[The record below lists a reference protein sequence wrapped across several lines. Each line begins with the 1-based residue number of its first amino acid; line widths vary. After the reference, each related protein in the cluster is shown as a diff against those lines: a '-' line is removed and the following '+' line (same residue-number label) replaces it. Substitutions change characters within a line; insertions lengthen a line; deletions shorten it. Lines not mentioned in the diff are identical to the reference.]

1 MDVNKN
7 LSKFLDI
14 EETAVVQKNIIDV
27 NQGSTGAATEDYAY
41 TRENLKKL
49 IDMGSVGLEGI
60 LKVANESDS
69 PRAYEVLATT
79 LKTLAEINVNLMDVS
94 SKHAQATKTNINHQT
109 NNSIF
114 VGTTK
119 DLQSL
124 LKKNKKPLESE
135 IIDVTETKLPDKQQ
149 S

>member
-7 LSKFLDI
+7 LSKFFNI
-14 EETAVVQKNIIDV
+14 ENTEPSPIAETSGNT
-27 NQGSTGAATEDYAY
+27 SAATDDYNIA
-41 TRENLKKL
+41 RKNLKHL
-49 IDMGSVGLEGI
+49 IETGSDGLEGI
-60 LKVANESDS
+60 LKVAKESDS

-94 SKHAQATKTNINHQT
+94 AKHAQATKTSINHQT

-124 LKKNKKPLESE
+124 LKKETKKSESE
-135 IIDVTETKLPDKQQ
+135 IIDVRATRLPNKSQ

>member
-14 EETAVVQKNIIDV
+14 DAKQEIEKISLQPE
-27 NQGSTGAATEDYAY
+27 GSTAAASEDYTY
-41 TRENLKKL
+41 TRQNLKKL
-49 IDMGSVGLEGI
+49 LDTGTLGLEGI
-60 LKVANESDS
+60 LKVATESDS
-69 PRAYEVLATT
+69 PRAYEVLANT
-79 LKTLAEINVNLMDVS
+79 LKTLAEINVSLMDVS
-94 SKHAQATKTNINHQT
+94 AKHAQATKSTIQNQT

-124 LKKNKKPLESE
+124 LKKGTKPLESD
-135 IIDVTETKLPDKQQ
+135 IIDVGENRLPNKPK

>member
-7 LSKFLDI
+7 LATFFNI
-14 EETAVVQKNIIDV
+14 ENNTEKSQNTEAVGN
-27 NQGSTGAATEDYAY
+27 SAAKEDYDVA
-41 TRENLKKL
+41 RENLKRL
-49 IDMGSVGLEGI
+49 IATGSLGLEGI
-60 LKVANESDS
+60 LKVASESDS

-79 LKTLAEINVNLMDVS
+79 LKTLADINVNLMDIS
-94 SKHAQATKTNINHQT
+94 AKHAQTTKVSVNNQT

-119 DLQSL
+119 DLQAL
-124 LKKNKKPLESE
+124 LKKESKIIEGEVVNGRENRLPNKY
-135 IIDVTETKLPDKQQ
+135 Q

>member
-7 LSKFLDI
+7 LTTFFNI
-14 EETAVVQKNIIDV
+14 EPNPIKETKELNSLGATS
-27 NQGSTGAATEDYAY
+27 STDYEFA
-41 TRENLKKL
+41 RDNLKTL
-49 IDMGSVGLEGI
+49 LNTGSQGLDGI
-60 LKVANESDS
+60 LKVASESDS

-79 LKTLAEINVNLMDVS
+79 LKTLADINVNLMDLAA
-94 SKHAQATKTNINHQT
+94 KQAEATKVNIQNTT

-124 LKKNKKPLESE
+124 LKKQTKSVEAE
-135 IIDVTETKLPDKQQ
+135 VIDERQNRLQD
-149 S
+149 

>member
-1 MDVNKN
+1 MDVNKS
-7 LSKFLDI
+7 LSTFFNI
-14 EETAVVQKNIIDV
+14 EPTKELTNVTPNE
-27 NQGSTGAATEDYAY
+27 GSTGAVKADYEFA
-41 TRENLKKL
+41 RENLKKL
-49 IDMGSVGLEGI
+49 IDTGAMSLEGI
-60 LKVANESDS
+60 LKVATESDS

-94 SKHAQATKTNINHQT
+94 AKHAQATKTNINHQT

-124 LKKNKKPLESE
+124 LKKDAKSLQSE
-135 IIDVTETKLPDKQQ
+135 IIDVEQNRLPNKPK

>member
-1 MDVNKN
+1 MDVDKS
-7 LSKFLDI
+7 LSKFFNI
-14 EETAVVQKNIIDV
+14 EPNSVETQTQPIAS
-27 NQGSTGAATEDYAY
+27 GSTAAATADYEF
-41 TRENLKKL
+41 TRENLKRL
-49 IDMGSVGLEGI
+49 IETGSQSLEGI
-60 LKVANESDS
+60 LKVAHESDS

-94 SKHAQATKTNINHQT
+94 TKHTQATKTNITNNT

-124 LKKNKKPLESE
+124 LKKEKKSMESE
-135 IIDVTETKLPDKQQ
+135 IIDVEQNRLPDKSQ

>member
-1 MDVNKN
+1 MDVNTN
-7 LSKFLDI
+7 LSKFFDI
-14 EETAVVQKNIIDV
+14 EHKPEQPTDLQKPSGTA
-27 NQGSTGAATEDYAY
+27 SADYEFAR
-41 TRENLKKL
+41 TNLKTL
-49 IDMGSVGLEGI
+49 IQTGSMGLEGI

-79 LKTLAEINVNLMDVS
+79 LKTLAEINVNLMDLAE
-94 SKHAQATKTNINHQT
+94 KQANATKVTVQNNT

-124 LKKNKKPLESE
+124 IKKQSKV
-135 IIDVTETKLPDKQQ
+135 IDGEVLNGGENRLPDK
-149 S
+149 

>member
-7 LSKFLDI
+7 LATFFDI
-14 EETAVVQKNIIDV
+14 ENKTTPLAPEA
-27 NQGSTGAATEDYAY
+27 STGQTAAATDDYNF
-41 TRENLKKL
+41 TRHNLKKL
-49 IDMGSVGLEGI
+49 IEAGSDGLHGI
-60 LKVANESDS
+60 LKVAQESDS

-94 SKHAQATKTNINHQT
+94 AKHAQATKTTISHHT

-124 LKKNKKPLESE
+124 LKKEAKQSESE
-135 IIDVTETKLPDKQQ
+135 IIDVRATRLPNKSQ